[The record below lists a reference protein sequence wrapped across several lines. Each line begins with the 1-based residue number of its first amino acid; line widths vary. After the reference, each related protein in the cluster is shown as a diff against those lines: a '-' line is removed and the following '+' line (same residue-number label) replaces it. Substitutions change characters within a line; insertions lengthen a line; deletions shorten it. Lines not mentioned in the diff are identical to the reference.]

1 MNKLYVVG
9 IGPGNYQN
17 RTRRADRALRDSEVI
32 IGYTVYVDLVKEQYP
47 GKEFMTTPMTKEAA
61 RCQMALDC
69 AREGRTTA
77 MICSGD
83 SGIYGMAALCYEL
96 RGDDKEPEI
105 DVIPG
110 LTAAASGASILGAPL
125 THDFAVIS
133 LSDRLTKWEKIEERL
148 RAASKSDLS
157 IVMYNPVSKGRPDHL
172 KKACDIMLENL
183 PEDRICGIAR
193 NIGREGE
200 SIRIMTLGEL
210 KDAECDMFCTVFIGN
225 AMTKIIADR
234 MVTPRGYRETSDT
247 R

>member
-1 MNKLYVVG
+1 
-9 IGPGNYQN
+9 
-17 RTRRADRALRDSEVI
+17 
-32 IGYTVYVDLVKEQYP
+32 
-47 GKEFMTTPMTKEAA
+47 
-61 RCQMALDC
+61 
-69 AREGRTTA
+69 
-77 MICSGD
+77 
-83 SGIYGMAALCYEL
+83 MAALCYEL
-96 RGDDKEPEI
+96 RGEDTDPEI

-148 RAASKSDLS
+148 RNASKADLS

-183 PEDRICGIAR
+183 PADRICGIAR

-210 KDAECDMFCTVFIGN
+210 RDAECDMFCTVFIGN
-225 AMTKIIADR
+225 EMTKIIGDR
-234 MVTPRGYRETSDT
+234 MVTPRGYREVSDKL
-247 R
+247 